1 MFVTVVYQIT
11 FVTMSCT
18 VNNLTHKALMLS
30 ELALSPLGETVTNNT
45 CMHLTYA
52 GFESSDTGDTVKIIS
67 QLNPNS
73 LHYWADDNSLWNP
86 NLISPIS
93 PDPLMDSTSSFSEPY
108 LQQSTKDA
116 LYEDISPV
124 KPIHNRGSSLLLDTT
139 PIQLDLDVLGEDN
152 VFF

>member
-1 MFVTVVYQIT
+1 MPT
-11 FVTMSCT
+11 S
-18 VNNLTHKALMLS
+18 
-30 ELALSPLGETVTNNT
+30 
-45 CMHLTYA
+45 
-52 GFESSDTGDTVKIIS
+52 GFESSDSGDTVKDQSFSEMKIIT
-67 QLNPNS
+67 QPNPYMANS
-73 LHYWADDNSLWNP
+73 LTYWADDNSLWNP

-108 LQQSTKDA
+108 LQQSTRDA

-139 PIQLDLDVLGEDN
+139 PIQLDLDVLGEDD